1 MKIFEKAIFFSAVAV
16 LLGIVGLNIYVQEFV
31 SYDKFVSYDNNV
43 LTGAFVNQDVGQVLV
58 GISWVWIIVVVLVA
72 VTFVCLW
79 KRRN

>member
-16 LLGIVGLNIYVQEFV
+16 LLGIVGLNINVQE
-31 SYDKFVSYDNNV
+31 FVSYDNNV

>member
-1 MKIFEKAIFFSAVAV
+1 MKIFEKVIFLSAVAV

-31 SYDKFVSYDNNV
+31 SDDNNV
-43 LTGAFVNQDVGQVLV
+43 LTGAFVNQDVGQILV

-72 VTFVCLW
+72 GTFVCLW